1 MDTAWKLALAAAVV
15 GVGAG
20 LLLGDDDQGGDG
32 GDSSDSSVADRAREA
47 GRPESGE
54 SGDGDGEEEGE
65 ALTCPVCGTTTL
77 ADGRPIQTEAQLQ
90 GHKGTH
96 SSKGDSP

>member
-32 GDSSDSSVADRAREA
+32 GDSSDSSVADRARQA
-47 GRPESGE
+47 GRPDSGE
-54 SGDGDGEEEGE
+54 SGDGEEGE
-65 ALTCPVCGTTTL
+65 ALTCPDCGTTTL

-90 GHKGTH
+90 GHRGTH
-96 SSKGDSP
+96 SSKGDTP